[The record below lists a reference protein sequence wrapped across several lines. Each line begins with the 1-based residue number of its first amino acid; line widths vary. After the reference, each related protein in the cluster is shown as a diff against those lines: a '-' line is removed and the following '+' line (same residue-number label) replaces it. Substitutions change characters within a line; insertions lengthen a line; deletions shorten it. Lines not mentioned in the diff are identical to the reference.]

1 MTPMDED
8 LLKTRVIDIFC
19 IKIGL
24 VFNLTLFL
32 SLASKKK
39 PLVYLTFYFQ
49 GIGSDLETVPPSL
62 GLAAGSGP

>member
-1 MTPMDED
+1 MDED

-32 SLASKKK
+32 SLASKKAAG
-39 PLVYLTFYFQ
+39 LFDIFFQ

-62 GLAAGSGP
+62 GLAAGSRP